1 MSSCLKLLLNSFLV
15 LIGQCF
21 YCSISNVK
29 KNIGRTIIAV
39 HCVKLS
45 KKKVKKKRKEE
56 GKKRREK
63 EKVVK
68 ASEHV
73 VVYRHTYT
81 KYKAEV
87 ESISKNEVLV

>member
-1 MSSCLKLLLNSFLV
+1 MLFS
-15 LIGQCF
+15 
-21 YCSISNVK
+21 Y
-29 KNIGRTIIAV
+29 RRV

-45 KKKVKKKRKEE
+45 KKKESEEEERKERRKE
-56 GKKRREK
+56 RRRER

-87 ESISKNEVLV
+87 ESISKNVVLI